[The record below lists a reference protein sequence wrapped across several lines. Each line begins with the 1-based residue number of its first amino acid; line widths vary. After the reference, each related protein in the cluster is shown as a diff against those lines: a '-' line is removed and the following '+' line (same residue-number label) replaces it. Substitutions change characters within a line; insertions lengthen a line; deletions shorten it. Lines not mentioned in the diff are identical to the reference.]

1 MLPLGANRPG
11 GLSSPSASLRTASPW
26 DALARSRS
34 PAAGGA
40 THRPFLP
47 LPRRHPPAASPLPQS
62 PRPQARPS
70 APPLAQLPPPTLAA
84 RGAPAPLLP
93 LVPQPSPPPHPAS
106 APAPGARA
114 PSPPPPSSP
123 VASPRGVRGY
133 SGYVFGATGFA
144 AAAAAAAASPLSQP
158 AGGEA
163 VQRPLIGPCRGARYT
178 FVFDLDETLV
188 FARRGPV
195 VPRPGSHSL
204 LRRLKGHPHV
214 EPVVWTAGEGGYAR
228 NILRHID
235 EEAVVEHLVARC
247 LSWCSGPGAV
257 KDMAR
262 LDRHGDRCLLIE
274 NTAACVRANPENA
287 LLLPDF
293 NHASRETGELMSA
306 VEALLVGLASSS
318 MRVQDYLASS
328 RMLHKATVPCQGGG
342 FVNTYVLTG
351 FEPYSTPAPPAA
363 AVSVMPLPASYRGGM
378 SSPLPSASPLRL
390 SSPVR

>member
-1 MLPLGANRPG
+1 MPQVRPL
-11 GLSSPSASLRTASPW
+11 
-26 DALARSRS
+26 
-34 PAAGGA
+34 
-40 THRPFLP
+40 
-47 LPRRHPPAASPLPQS
+47 
-62 PRPQARPS
+62 
-70 APPLAQLPPPTLAA
+70 APPLAQLPPPSLAS
-84 RGAPAPLLP
+84 RGALASLVP
-93 LVPQPSPPPHPAS
+93 LVQPQPPSPPPS
-106 APAPGARA
+106 PAPPGALA
-114 PSPPPPSSP
+114 PSPPPSP

-144 AAAAAAAASPLSQP
+144 AAASPLSQP
-158 AGGEA
+158 QPSAAAA
-163 VQRPLIGPCRGARYT
+163 VRRPPLIGPCRDARYT

-214 EPVVWTAGEGGYAR
+214 EPVVWTAGESGYAR

-247 LSWCSGPGAV
+247 LSWCNGPGAV

-293 NHASRETGELMSA
+293 NHTSRETGELMSA
-306 VEALLVGLASSS
+306 VEALLVGLASSA

-351 FEPYSTPAPPAA
+351 FEPYSTPTPVAAAPPP